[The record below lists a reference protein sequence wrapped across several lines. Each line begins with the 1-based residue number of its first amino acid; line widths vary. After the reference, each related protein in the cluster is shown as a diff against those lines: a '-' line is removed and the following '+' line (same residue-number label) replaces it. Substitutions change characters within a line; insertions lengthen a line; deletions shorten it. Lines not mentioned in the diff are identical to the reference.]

1 MPDLKV
7 VEPEMPGMQ
16 GPTPKKPSWFVRP
29 AVVRLDLGDGQW
41 AEVKEQITYGE
52 AQRLSGAML
61 RTVKTA
67 AGDNEVG
74 VDFARYAVL
83 KLQTWLVD
91 WSFRDDQDKPVDVSP
106 AAIENLTPEAAEA
119 LNDAIDAHVAAR
131 AEGKATSTSNGSAKR

>member
-1 MPDLKV
+1 MPKLRFI
-7 VEPEMPGMQ
+7 
-16 GPTPKKPSWFVRP
+16 TP
-29 AVVRLDLGDGQW
+29 ATARLDLSDGDW
-41 AEVKEQITYGE
+41 VEIKEQINYGE

-91 WSFRDDQDKPVDVSP
+91 WSFRDEADKPVPLSP
-106 AAIENLTPEAAEA
+106 AAIENLDPEAAEA
-119 LNDAIDAHVAAR
+119 INDAIDRHL
-131 AEGKATSTSNGSAKR
+131 AERQAGKATSTSNGSAKS

>member
-1 MPDLKV
+1 MPKLRFI
-7 VEPEMPGMQ
+7 
-16 GPTPKKPSWFVRP
+16 TP
-29 AVVRLDLGDGQW
+29 ATARLDLSDGDW
-41 AEVKEQITYGE
+41 VEIKEQINYGE

-91 WSFRDDQDKPVDVSP
+91 WSFRDEADKPVPLSP
-106 AAIENLTPEAAEA
+106 AAIENLDPEAAEA
-119 LNDAIDAHVAAR
+119 INDAIDTHL
-131 AEGKATSTSNGSAKR
+131 AERNAGKATSTSNGSAKN

>member
-1 MPDLKV
+1 MPKLRFI
-7 VEPEMPGMQ
+7 
-16 GPTPKKPSWFVRP
+16 TP
-29 AVVRLDLGDGQW
+29 ATARLDLSDGDW
-41 AEVKEQITYGE
+41 VEIKEQINYGE

-91 WSFRDDQDKPVDVSP
+91 WSFRDEADKPVPLSP
-106 AAIENLTPEAAEA
+106 AAIENLDPEAAEA
-119 LNDAIDAHVAAR
+119 INDAIDKHL
-131 AEGKATSTSNGSAKR
+131 AERNAGKATSTSNGSAKN

>member
-1 MPDLKV
+1 MPKYR
-7 VEPEMPGMQ
+7 
-16 GPTPKKPSWFVRP
+16 FVSP
-29 AVVRLDLGDGQW
+29 ATVRLDLSDQDW
-41 AEVKEQITYGE
+41 IEIKEQITYGE
-52 AQRLSGAML
+52 SQRLSGAML

-91 WSFRDDQDKPVDVSP
+91 WSLRDDADKPVPVSP

-131 AEGKATSTSNGSAKR
+131 AEGKASSTSSGSAKR

>member
-1 MPDLKV
+1 MPNN
-7 VEPEMPGMQ
+7 
-16 GPTPKKPSWFVRP
+16 WFVQP

-41 AEVKEQITYGE
+41 AEIKEQITYGE
-52 AQRLSGAML
+52 SQRLSGAML
-61 RTVKTA
+61 RSVRTA

-91 WSFRDDQDKPVDVSP
+91 WSLRDEADKPVPLSP

-119 LNDAIDAHVAAR
+119 LNAAIDAHVAERTA
-131 AEGKATSTSNGSAKR
+131 GKATSTSNGSAKS

>member
-1 MPDLKV
+1 MPNN
-7 VEPEMPGMQ
+7 
-16 GPTPKKPSWFVRP
+16 WFVQP

-41 AEVKEQITYGE
+41 AEIKEQITYGE

-91 WSFRDDQDKPVDVSP
+91 WSLRDEADKPVPLSP

-119 LNDAIDAHVAAR
+119 LNAAIDAHVAER
-131 AEGKATSTSNGSAKR
+131 AAGKATSTSNGSATR

>member
-1 MPDLKV
+1 MPKLRFIVPNTK
-7 VEPEMPGMQ
+7 
-16 GPTPKKPSWFVRP
+16 
-29 AVVRLDLGDGQW
+29 RLDLSDGDW
-41 AEVKEQITYGE
+41 VEIKEQIGYGE

-91 WSFRDDQDKPVDVSP
+91 WSFRDEADKPVPLSP
-106 AAIENLTPEAAEA
+106 AAIENLDPEAAEA
-119 LNDAIDAHVAAR
+119 INDAIDAHL
-131 AEGKATSTSNGSAKR
+131 AERNAGKATSTSNGSAKS